1 VTLPSPG
8 LIAWSF
14 PASVLADAETAVF
27 RFTLDVTLAGGVKQ
41 RLIDSALPVRGRSGR
56 RDDYHSY

>member
-1 VTLPSPG
+1 
-8 LIAWSF
+8 
-14 PASVLADAETAVF
+14 VLADAETAVF